1 MDKKKVNII
10 DRLNLR
16 QGKTILVRTDQVI
29 NVGDVV
35 QGDDGVLYT
44 VKSVI
49 MPTRPIDQNIFGI
62 VYEDVL

>member
-49 MPTRPIDQNIFGI
+49 MPTRPIDQIIFGI
-62 VYEDVL
+62 VYENVE

>member
-49 MPTRPIDQNIFGI
+49 MPTRPKDQNIFGNS
-62 VYEDVL
+62 L

>member
-62 VYEDVL
+62 VYEDVV

>member
-16 QGKTILVRTDQVI
+16 QGKTILVRTGQVI

-49 MPTRPIDQNIFGI
+49 MPTRPIDQIIFGI
-62 VYEDVL
+62 VYENVE

>member
-16 QGKTILVRTDQVI
+16 QGKTILVRTGQVI

-62 VYEDVL
+62 VYEDVV